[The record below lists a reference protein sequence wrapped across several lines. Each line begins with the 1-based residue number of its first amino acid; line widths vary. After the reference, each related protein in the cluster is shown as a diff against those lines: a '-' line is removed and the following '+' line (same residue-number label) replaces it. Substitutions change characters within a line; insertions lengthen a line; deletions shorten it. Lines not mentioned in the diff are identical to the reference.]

1 MITLLE
7 TSFTPGDDPATSL
20 LASEVAF
27 EADATETEATAM
39 LTASWA
45 MVEAFTGKAY
55 RETTAGKVIVKA
67 DTLMTFTWPRYP
79 FPEAIGVSVYRGG
92 SWVSLSAPYVAEV
105 GMIDLEPF
113 QLTRLTQT
121 GTVAGAPV
129 TPNVTRAV
137 HQLALYQLMQGPA
150 RREYPSQSSGDY
162 SFTRESLMPVFR
174 GSGAGALLASEVRG

>member
-7 TSFTPGDDPATSL
+7 TSFAHGPDPHPEPM
-20 LASEVAF
+20 ASEIAF
-27 EADATETEATAM
+27 EADGTQLEAET
-39 LTASWA
+39 LLSASWA
-45 MVEAFTGKAY
+45 MVEAFTGKTY
-55 RETTAGKVIVKA
+55 REMTAGKVIVKA
-67 DTLMTFTWPRYP
+67 DTPMTFTWPRYP
-79 FPEAIGVSVYRGG
+79 FPEALGVGTYQGG

-105 GMIDLEPF
+105 GVIDLEPF
-113 QLTRLTQT
+113 QLTRLIQT

-137 HQLALYQLMQGPA
+137 HQLALYQLMQGPS
-150 RREYPSQSSGDY
+150 RREYRSQSSGDF

>member
-7 TSFTPGDDPATSL
+7 TTFTPGDDPATSL
-20 LASEVAF
+20 LTSEVAF

-45 MVEAFTGKAY
+45 MVEAFTGRTY
-55 RETTAGKVIVKA
+55 RDTTAGKIIIKTDA
-67 DTLMTFTWPRYP
+67 PMQYQWPRYP
-79 FPEAIGVSVYRGG
+79 FPEAIGVSVYQGG

-150 RREYPSQSSGDY
+150 RREYRSQASGDY
-162 SFTRESLMPVFR
+162 SFTREALMPMFR
-174 GSGAGALLASEVRG
+174 GSGAGALLASEVRK

>member
-7 TSFTPGDDPATSL
+7 TTFTPGDDPATSL

-27 EADATETEATAM
+27 EADVTEGEATAM
-39 LTASWA
+39 LTASLA
-45 MVEAFTGKAY
+45 MVEAFTGKSY
-55 RETTAGKVIVKA
+55 RDTTEGKVIVKTDA
-67 DTLMTFTWPRYP
+67 PMPFKWPRYP
-79 FPEAIGVSVYRGG
+79 FPDALAVSAYQAG

-113 QLTRLTQT
+113 RLTRLTQT

-129 TPNVTRAV
+129 TPAVTQAV
-137 HQLALYQLMQGPA
+137 QQLALYQLIQGPA
-150 RREYPSQSSGDY
+150 RREYRSQSSGDY